1 MHNIQSSMIWVF
13 NDLLQKPVFSWGG
26 ATVYYVGK
34 KNTRKHER
42 KILPGKPYSVNTKWE
57 RDTFY
62 FLSYCKLKS
71 LSRISINKQGHF
83 QLKKMG
89 F

>member
-1 MHNIQSSMIWVF
+1 MIWVF
-13 NDLLQKPVFSWGG
+13 NDLIQKPVFSWGG

-42 KILPGKPYSVNTKWE
+42 KILPGKLYSVNTKWE
-57 RDTFY
+57 RDMFY
-62 FLSYCKLKS
+62 FLSCCKLKN

-83 QLKKMG
+83 QL
-89 F
+89 